1 MKKFGKILIVVLA
14 LATLIGGCFAFT
26 ACNDD
31 DDTLLV
37 ATNCE
42 FPPFEYLDDNG
53 KPVGIDMEI
62 AEALASK
69 LGLKLEIKDMA
80 FDSVVSAVASGSC
93 DIGMAGLTITE
104 ERKQSVDF
112 TISYFQSSQVVI
124 AKEGDPILSAT
135 TKEAVEAIL
144 AGKTIGVQNGTTG
157 YSYASG
163 DSDAYDGITDP
174 ENVKGYTSG
183 ALAVSALLSGS
194 VDYVVIDKAPAEAL
208 AQANAGTVASS
219 VVLTTEDYAFA
230 VKKGNTEFLNK
241 VNAAI
246 AEIIEE
252 GTFDRILLK
261 YMGASE
267 A

>member
-14 LATLIGGCFAFT
+14 LAMLIGCCFAFT
-26 ACNDD
+26 ACND

-42 FPPFEYLDDNG
+42 FAPFEYLDESG

-62 AEALASK
+62 AAALATK

-112 TISYFQSSQVVI
+112 TISYFKSSQVVI

-157 YSYASG
+157 YSYSSG
-163 DSDAYDGITDP
+163 DSDAYEGITNPD
-174 ENVKGYTSG
+174 NVKGYTSG

-194 VDYVVIDKAPAEAL
+194 IDYVVIDKAPAEAL
-208 AQANAGTVASS
+208 AQANPGTVASNI
-219 VVLTTEDYAFA
+219 VLTTEDYAFA

-261 YMGASE
+261 YMGAPE